1 MVKPSSF
8 GICELCGVRK
18 GKTAMM
24 AHLRQCLPA
33 SAGGRPAKPAL
44 LLRVQPGRDPVFWLT
59 VASGREARLG
69 HLDGLLRKEW
79 LECCDH
85 MSEFYTA
92 GRRNVSMNSRMAQV
106 FASIGDRLN
115 YVYDFGSST
124 ELVISFAGLAEGTS
138 EKPVVIA
145 RNEPPVWPC
154 DVCKLPAASICSDC
168 GYSGAGFFCT
178 QHAKEH
184 ECGEDMLLPVVDS
197 PRMGVCGYTGSA

>member
-1 MVKPSSF
+1 MVKPGLF

-33 SAGGRPAKPAL
+33 SAGGRPAEPAL

-85 MSEFYTA
+85 MSEVYTA
-92 GRRNVSMNSRMAQV
+92 RPRDVRMNSRMAPV
-106 FASIGDRLN
+106 FASIGRPLN
-115 YVYDFGSST
+115 YVYDLGSST
-124 ELVISFAGLAEGTS
+124 AIVIRFA
-138 EKPVVIA
+138 
-145 RNEPPVWPC
+145 R
-154 DVCKLPAASICSDC
+154 
-168 GYSGAGFFCT
+168 
-178 QHAKEH
+178 
-184 ECGEDMLLPVVDS
+184 
-197 PRMGVCGYTGSA
+197 